1 MVLLVSTKYTLKSI
15 NKLVYRMWT
24 DCVLCE
30 VGTQLIYN
38 LDKNQSLNYREC
50 LWDETLCEIT
60 RYFNK
65 AILYTHKKKP
75 MLILNMNDIF

>member
-1 MVLLVSTKYTLKSI
+1 
-15 NKLVYRMWT
+15 MWT

-30 VGTQLIYN
+30 VGTEVIYN

-65 AILYTHKKKP
+65 AILYTHKK
-75 MLILNMNDIF
+75 NQC